1 MSIQPLNSLPDKKNN
16 RIVIKQNQKQPSFK
30 GIPEAIVGTMDFI
43 EKGGY
48 AASFIIQDGLGFI
61 APRVGK
67 GVLRGSKKTD
77 ENGNPV
83 LDENGKQVREYNW
96 AYARKEGIRE
106 VITGPSA
113 FLIPLGMLAVINKY
127 FGRGNNVKLN
137 YLDALQK
144 PFTEF
149 AQNNINVIK
158 NGNPE
163 EIKNVKSAFYEA
175 GFKDVIKRSIND
187 NLPEGEKLNDT
198 EISNLAKNYAQKQI
212 QIEDINGNKS
222 LNKKEKAGEIAK
234 IGTVEDDYMLLR
246 KSRVGG
252 AVDELSVNF
261 TSSNGKVKGGSIG
274 EFVGAMSD
282 YFDDAVKNTKK
293 ALSDNI
299 SADGVENIVK
309 NFTNKRMGS
318 RVLTNMG
325 IFAVVA
331 AFYTQIPKLYNWG
344 TNGQNPALKGTAA
357 EKAINNNP
365 ETAQKVDDGKT
376 SKTETAE
383 NKVDG
388 KEVPFTGMAS
398 FLEKTGE
405 KVFNGKH
412 AKAVS
417 DIFELNG
424 PIISGKAMPVLLYGF
439 CIPPRLEHASDKY
452 EYGEVIVR
460 DFTAFTALLFGAK
473 ALARLFSD
481 GFTKLSGLDL
491 NRKDMEGRNIWQKTM
506 DYLNP
511 ADTRHSVLSSKQL
524 DSKYTHIDKFKDG
537 VNGFVEFIEKSGG
550 NIKKTLTH
558 DKKIKAA
565 ADAIVQKF
573 ANTTFDKATAADIK
587 TALNKAKTEDGDLI
601 KNFYKLFDSNNGILK
616 QAKTYNS
623 TFGFLSTILFVP
635 GLIIWLTHVC
645 EKMTERR
652 TKADFGDTKAQKT
665 VQQPQ
670 QADTK
675 QPAELNRLRTD
686 NLSMAGFL
694 KK

>member
-1 MSIQPLNSLPDKKNN
+1 
-16 RIVIKQNQKQPSFK
+16 
-30 GIPEAIVGTMDFI
+30 
-43 EKGGY
+43 
-48 AASFIIQDGLGFI
+48 
-61 APRVGK
+61 
-67 GVLRGSKKTD
+67 
-77 ENGNPV
+77 
-83 LDENGKQVREYNW
+83 
-96 AYARKEGIRE
+96 
-106 VITGPSA
+106 
-113 FLIPLGMLAVINKY
+113 MLAVINKY

-481 GFTKLSGLDL
+481 GFTKLSGLAL

>member
-1 MSIQPLNSLPDKKNN
+1 M
-16 RIVIKQNQKQPSFK
+16 
-30 GIPEAIVGTMDFI
+30 
-43 EKGGY
+43 
-48 AASFIIQDGLGFI
+48 
-61 APRVGK
+61 
-67 GVLRGSKKTD
+67 
-77 ENGNPV
+77 
-83 LDENGKQVREYNW
+83 
-96 AYARKEGIRE
+96 
-106 VITGPSA
+106 
-113 FLIPLGMLAVINKY
+113 
-127 FGRGNNVKLN
+127 
-137 YLDALQK
+137 QK

-481 GFTKLSGLDL
+481 GFTKLSGLAL